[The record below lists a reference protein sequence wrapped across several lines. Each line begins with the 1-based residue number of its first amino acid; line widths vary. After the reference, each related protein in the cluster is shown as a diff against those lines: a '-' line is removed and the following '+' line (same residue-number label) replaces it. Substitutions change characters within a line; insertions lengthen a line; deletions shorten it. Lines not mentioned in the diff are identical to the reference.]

1 LNTFANETITSQDI
15 KRIQNKKNYSGNCN
29 YNSNL
34 TNGIAIKIQGLNFG
48 YGDNALIKIQHYE
61 FKINKFYIIIGESGV
76 GKSTFLDLMLNIIK
90 SDEGQIDYSIDSKK
104 IGYVSQECFLLND
117 TIRKN
122 IAFGV
127 RENLIDDKKI
137 DDVINKVNL
146 SDFINKFPEKKN
158 YKVTNNGS
166 NISIGQKQRIGIA
179 RALYFEPDLIFFDEP
194 TSSLDEFNEKLFLN
208 IIDDIKKTST
218 VIMVTHK
225 YKNMKNFDHLVELIN
240 GNLVEKKPS

>member
-1 LNTFANETITSQDI
+1 MNTFVDEAINNRDI
-15 KRIQNKKNYSGNCN
+15 KKIKNKNNFLGNCN

-34 TNGIAIKIQGLNFG
+34 TNDIVIKIQGLNFG
-48 YGDNALIKIQHYE
+48 YAHNSLIKIQHYE
-61 FKINKFYIIIGESGV
+61 FKINKFYIIIGDSGV

-90 SDEGQIDYSIDSKK
+90 SDKGQIDYSIDSRK

-117 TIRKN
+117 TIRRN
-122 IAFGV
+122 IAFGIS
-127 RENLIDDKKI
+127 EDLIDDKKI
-137 DDVINKVNL
+137 DDVINRVNL
-146 SDFINKFPEKKN
+146 SDFINEYKEKEN

-194 TSSLDEFNEKLFLN
+194 TSSLDETNEQLFLN
-208 IIDDIKKTST
+208 TIDNIKKTST

-225 YKNMKNFDHLVELIN
+225 YKNIKNFDHLVELKN
-240 GNLVEKKPS
+240 GNLVEKKLS